1 MKIFRSV
8 YQRVLR
14 GATHRQ
20 APLLLV
26 ALSFFEGFI
35 VPVPPEVLLAPMA
48 LANRACALWYATLSL
63 LGSLAGACVGYAL
76 GHLAFSALQP
86 LLQSLGW
93 SAAMNAQILDLQQR
107 AHHSPWQAFALLVC
121 AGFTPIPLKIFTL
134 APSAVATH
142 ASVPVRPP
150 PAAPPLHDVVPETA
164 GPPTWCWPTQGR
176 VVSAFI
182 AGDTTRQGI
191 DIAGHDGQTVRA
203 AAAGQVVYSGSG
215 LVGYGELII
224 IKHTADWLSAY
235 AHNRARLV
243 QEGQQVR
250 AGQKIAE
257 LGHSG
262 TSQDLLH
269 FEIRLHGKPVDPL
282 QQLPRQH

>member
-1 MKIFRSV
+1 MRRPENEAIHR
-8 YQRVLR
+8 
-14 GATHRQ
+14 THRSRSGASSITVVRGDTVFAIARQ
-20 APLLLV
+20 TGRSPGDLISWNHLQSPERLV
-26 ALSFFEGFI
+26 PGQRLR
-35 VPVPPEVLLAPMA
+35 VVPPEPVP
-48 LANRACALWYATLSL
+48 RPSKP
-63 LGSLAGACVGYAL
+63 V
-76 GHLAFSALQP
+76 
-86 LLQSLGW
+86 
-93 SAAMNAQILDLQQR
+93 SAA
-107 AHHSPWQAFALLVC
+107 
-121 AGFTPIPLKIFTL
+121 G